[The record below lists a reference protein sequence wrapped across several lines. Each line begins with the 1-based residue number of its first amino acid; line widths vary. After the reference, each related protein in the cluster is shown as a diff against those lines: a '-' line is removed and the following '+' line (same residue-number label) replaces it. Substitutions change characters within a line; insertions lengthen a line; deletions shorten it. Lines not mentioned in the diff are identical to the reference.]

1 MRHATHTF
9 SRRLGA
15 LLLCLALL
23 AGLLPMSALA
33 AETEGVIYNVK
44 YIDEN
49 GEERICKAATVVTSG
64 TAPITVKGDVRL
76 ILAGGLHAIG
86 GGIDVSAGNSLT
98 IYSQAGSSDYVD
110 ATNTGGVAIGS
121 TEGCGTIAIHGGK
134 VKGGGEVGIGGP
146 GGRVTIT
153 GGSVT
158 ASQSNSAISG
168 DHVHINGD
176 AVVIAKS
183 GTIDEGTADRKDLSG
198 NDFRGQKK
206 PVITGFSKA

>member
-1 MRHATHTF
+1 MWTSPTQ
-9 SRRLGA
+9 
-15 LLLCLALL
+15 
-23 AGLLPMSALA
+23 A
-33 AETEGVIYNVK
+33 AW
-44 YIDEN
+44 
-49 GEERICKAATVVTSG
+49 
-64 TAPITVKGDVRL
+64 
-76 ILAGGLHAIG
+76 
-86 GGIDVSAGNSLT
+86 
-98 IYSQAGSSDYVD
+98 
-110 ATNTGGVAIGS
+110 AIGS

-198 NDFRGQKK
+198 NDSEARKS
-206 PVITGFSKA
+206 P